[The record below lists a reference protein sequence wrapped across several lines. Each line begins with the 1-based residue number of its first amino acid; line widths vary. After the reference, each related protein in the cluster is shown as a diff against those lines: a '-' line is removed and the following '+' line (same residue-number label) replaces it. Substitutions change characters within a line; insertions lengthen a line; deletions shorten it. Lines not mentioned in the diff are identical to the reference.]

1 MEVSRNQRRKMA
13 NEDKTETVTPMVV
26 GLGRKIIRIISEP
39 EFDIALRAKLQN
51 VKAKMVVG
59 PGRSGAIASVYASHI
74 LGIPFLPYGQ
84 PCPDHLRPLLIVDT
98 ARKSGATLRKA
109 ERRYGGEC
117 IVIHVYDEPPRLRFW
132 YEPEAHNA

>member
-1 MEVSRNQRRKMA
+1 MNDEQNKPRFCALPLERRVM
-13 NEDKTETVTPMVV
+13 
-26 GLGRKIIRIISEP
+26 RIISERG
-39 EFDIALRAKLQN
+39 FDVELRAKLKN

-132 YEPEAHNA
+132 YEPEAHNV